1 MVTNPQG
8 LRSSPNVASTERAR
22 LLPSRRV
29 SPKTRV
35 GGGVALR
42 PHSGGIGTSRIGT
55 TDGIRRSG
63 RIGVHEQK
71 SRRRIG
77 GSLGRSDYTASGNH
91 NYTAA
96 NSFGINI
103 HVGRQGHHDRYSY
116 DHYVHDA
123 YDYLH
128 HDYNYNYGHHSTV
141 LGHSF
146 GGLYYPSHAYGYS
159 SYYSPY
165 YSGRR
170 GFGFGSS
177 LGGLSFGYSNYSY
190 GYPGYYCS
198 SSYYPTYS
206 YYSAVSSTPYDYGS
220 FGYPTVYTP
229 VDYPTSNDEYLEPVI
244 LDEDD
249 DEEDGVLDE
258 VEYDPFDVEFYDP
271 FGFTNDL
278 SGYWIDNYTYVWPSW
293 GWCRTFTAGPTTTAP
308 YYSSANV
315 LY

>member
-8 LRSSPNVASTERAR
+8 RRSNPNAANTGSAQLRSTVR
-22 LLPSRRV
+22 LSV
-29 SPKTRV
+29 KNRV
-35 GGGVALR
+35 GGRVNLR
-42 PHSGGIGTSRIGT
+42 PRTGAIGAGRLGA
-55 TDGIRRSG
+55 TDGVRRSG
-63 RIGVHEQK
+63 RIGVTEQK

-77 GSLGRSDYTASGNH
+77 GGLGHSDYTVSGNH
-91 NYTAA
+91 GYAA
-96 NSFGINI
+96 GNSFGINI
-103 HVGRQGHHDRYSY
+103 QLGRQGHHDRHDY

-123 YDYLH
+123 HDYLH
-128 HDYNYNYGHHSTV
+128 YDYGHHYTG

-146 GGLYYPSHAYGYS
+146 GGLYYPSYTYGYS
-159 SYYSPY
+159 SYYRPY
-165 YSGRR
+165 YSRR
-170 GFGFGSS
+170 SGFGFGLR
-177 LGGLSFGYSNYSY
+177 LGGLSLGYSNYSY

-198 SSYYPTYS
+198 SSYYPTYN

-220 FGYPTVYTP
+220 FSYPTVYTP
-229 VDYPTSNDEYLEPVI
+229 VDYPGYIDEYLEPVI

-278 SGYWIDNYTYVWPSW
+278 SGYWIDDYTYVWPNW
-293 GWCRTFTAGPTTTAP
+293 GWCRTFTAGPTATAP